1 MVASSQKL
9 PTLEQVQA
17 ELARRGI
24 VNTDDFEALPE
35 FIGDHAGQ
43 FKAWKSSARILAIIA
58 GWQSGKT
65 VIGPPLLR
73 REIQRRGPGDYA
85 ALAPTFPLL
94 ANKLLPELR
103 RWLDPYFELKKA
115 DNVFVIRPG
124 ADLKIWG
131 KAAQEPTR
139 ILLRH
144 TDNSDAVE
152 AFTAKALLADE
163 PGQMADEIWEAM
175 QARCAVNQGRLIL
188 TSRPYRSNFLVRE
201 IWDKRFTDPDVQV
214 VNFRSIDNPAFP
226 ASEYERQKR
235 LLPPWKFRMK
245 YDGIPTKPAGVIYDI
260 VNSERHGV
268 PRFTIP
274 VNWKRYAWIDFGN
287 NNTAALKVAEELR
300 EGLKPRYFI
309 YSAYHP
315 GDRRSAS
322 GEDGH
327 VARLKKGEAMTPFG
341 VGGSHQED
349 GWRDSWAT
357 AGMPVKEPPINRID
371 EQIAQAYELFAD
383 DRLFI
388 FSDLSEV
395 WDEISDYAWPVDEN
409 GEVVRDD
416 KPENDATFHLMAA
429 LRYGAAFVNPPKA
442 KRTVELKFY

>member
-226 ASEYERQKR
+226 AKEYERQK
-235 LLPPWKFRMK
+235 LILPPWKFSMK
-245 YDGIPTKPAGVIYDI
+245 YDGIPSKPAGVIYDI
-260 VNSERHGV
+260 VDRESHGV
-268 PRFTIP
+268 QRFKLP
-274 VNWKRYAWIDFGN
+274 AEWKRFAWIDFGN
-287 NNTAALKVAEELR
+287 NNTAALKVAEEKID
-300 EGLKPRYFI
+300 GAPSRYYI
-309 YSAYHP
+309 YSAYKP
-315 GDRRSAS
+315 GIRRSAS
-322 GEDGH
+322 GEEGH
-327 VARLKKGEAMTPFG
+327 VAKIKQGEASQLFG

-349 GWRDSWAT
+349 GWRDSWSQ
-357 AGMPVKEPPINRID
+357 AGLPVKEPPINRID
-371 EQIAQAYELFAD
+371 EQIAQVYELFAS
-383 DRLFI
+383 DRLFA
-388 FSDLSEV
+388 FTDLTDF
-395 WDEISDYAWPVDEN
+395 WDEIGNYSWPTDEN

-416 KPENDATFHLMAA
+416 KPEDDASYHLMAA
-429 LRYGAAFVNPPKA
+429 LRYGGCYVNPPKA